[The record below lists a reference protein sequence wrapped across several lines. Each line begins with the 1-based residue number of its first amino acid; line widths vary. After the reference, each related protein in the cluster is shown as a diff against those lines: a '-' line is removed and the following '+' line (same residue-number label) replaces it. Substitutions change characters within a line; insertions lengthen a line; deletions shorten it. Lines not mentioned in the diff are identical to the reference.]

1 MCHTGKVFLLL
12 IFALLGC
19 SSPKSATKPEDVY
32 RFTERPYDVVQVAD
46 RELYNYVFNV
56 IRNKLVFYVLE
67 NNPNTPEPLGV
78 VLELDRTQTK
88 GGLEKQRNAPALRGW
103 FLFARDSVPVD
114 EGFLAAYRNQT
125 LPDSYRDLA
134 KALFWIESID
144 KEHHK
149 VFVRYWVHTTITEF
163 WYEVKKVGSRY
174 MSVNTVLP

>member
-67 NNPNTPEPLGV
+67 NNPIPRNRSVLFLSLTEHKQKEGSKNSETPLLFEDGFSLLGTPFPSM
-78 VLELDRTQTK
+78 R
-88 GGLEKQRNAPALRGW
+88 
-103 FLFARDSVPVD
+103 
-114 EGFLAAYRNQT
+114 GFL
-125 LPDSYRDLA
+125 LPTAIKPSPILTAISPRLS
-134 KALFWIESID
+134 F
-144 KEHHK
+144 
-149 VFVRYWVHTTITEF
+149 
-163 WYEVKKVGSRY
+163 G
-174 MSVNTVLP
+174 